1 MTRVHHLMTN
11 PSQTHNPVTMPWSNS
26 SPGYLV
32 NILLLW
38 LALGIFD
45 INSGVVYGDRT
56 HAYNEFSQ
64 DLHITLIWEAYSF
77 IKLDGMG
84 NLEAPLVMM
93 SSYFLTKGGKFDP
106 TICYKRNNWVESR
119 GLQEDALFS
128 SAEHYCSKKC
138 PLTISSL
145 VWLPPLHRPHL
156 HVPPNPKL
164 HQSRCSTK
172 I

>member
-38 LALGIFD
+38 
-45 INSGVVYGDRT
+45 
-56 HAYNEFSQ
+56 
-64 DLHITLIWEAYSF
+64 EAYSF

-93 SSYFLTKGGKFDP
+93 GSYFLTKGGKFDP
-106 TICYKRNNWVESR
+106 TICYKRSNWVESR